1 MSALLLQ
8 ISSGNGNVSY
18 SLLLNVFPVNFKRI
32 ETELVSL
39 LIDLTHIGKFNV
51 IGKQSTKFLATGLL
65 GGPAAGSLVRG
76 IFLKS

>member
-1 MSALLLQ
+1 M
-8 ISSGNGNVSY
+8 
-18 SLLLNVFPVNFKRI
+18 FPVNFKRI

-39 LIDLTHIGKFNV
+39 LIDLTHIGNFNV

-76 IFLKS
+76 IF